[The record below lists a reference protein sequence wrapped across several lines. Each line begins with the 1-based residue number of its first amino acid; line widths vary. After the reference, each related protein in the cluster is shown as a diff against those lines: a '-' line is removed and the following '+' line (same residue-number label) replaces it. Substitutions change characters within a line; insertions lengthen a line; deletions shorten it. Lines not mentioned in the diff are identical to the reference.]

1 MRYGP
6 SAKKPRANDAASGGT
21 VGIRGW
27 SFAPGRS
34 SAAYTA
40 GTTPN
45 ELNSDSKI
53 GLTAPLNGEP
63 IKVVTRFMSKS
74 VVPLGA
80 TSAATEPRPSQSATS
95 PRRLGSVHG
104 T

>member
-1 MRYGP
+1 M
-6 SAKKPRANDAASGGT
+6 
-21 VGIRGW
+21 GIRGW

-74 VVPLGA
+74 VVPFGGDERGDGA
-80 TSAATEPRPSQSATS
+80 EAEPERDEPEAAGIGPRDVVIGAV
-95 PRRLGSVHG
+95 R
-104 T
+104 